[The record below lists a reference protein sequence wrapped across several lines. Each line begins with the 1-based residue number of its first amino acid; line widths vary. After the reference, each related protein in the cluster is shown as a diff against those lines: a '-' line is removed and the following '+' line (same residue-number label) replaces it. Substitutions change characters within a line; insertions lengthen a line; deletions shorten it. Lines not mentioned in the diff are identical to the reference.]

1 MATLARQFPRNG
13 RGTQRTKAHSIRI
26 SRLSGWFRRIGCIAL
41 PLLWAASAFPLAA
54 ASPEGGTPVPRRI
67 LVLHGWDPKAAEKPS
82 SWPAD
87 TMTAELFQ
95 TPLEW
100 LGYEVEYLDI
110 GKSPLPSP
118 LPERFAAVLLDGEAE
133 IPAVRE
139 SQLAGWLLQARKRGA
154 LLLFTGSF
162 PFSGDDAMQM
172 LGGELGFRGTGQFIP
187 HASKIQIDKLD
198 REIMESE
205 TPVLPRKSEFRDL
218 QAPER
223 SRVLVSLKGQDALG
237 KRVRY
242 EPVFLANW
250 GGMWLEPYVTLRA
263 SADNYLYYADPYK
276 LLAAWLEPLGIFPA
290 PDTSTRDGRRIF
302 YSHIDGDG
310 FASLAQFKGHPLCAE
325 VIRDRVLQAFPLPVT
340 VSVIE
345 AEIRGLV
352 EGVDTPPD
360 KLTDIARSI
369 FALPNVQP
377 ASHAFSHPYIWEP
390 KDPNPGI
397 YDEPCLAMKAAP
409 KFPAFDLDQ
418 EIRGSV
424 DFIDRQLLPPGRKC
438 GLFLW
443 SGNCRP
449 GPAAIRKVR
458 EVGLENLNGGN
469 TIISHLYP
477 GIAGVAP
484 RTMEWDGELQVNAS
498 NQNEFMYA
506 NGFNGPFYGGFAD
519 VIDTFERTGSPRRL
533 KPVNAYYHF
542 YSATYL
548 SSLRALEKIHRWV
561 MEHKLHSVTA
571 LEFVKLTKDSRDTRI
586 TALGPRHWRVANEG
600 VQRTFRLPASAGRPD
615 LARCK
620 GVTGWSEHEGQLY
633 FHTQGLP
640 QAEIVLSS
648 GGEPVLPHSYL
659 AESSATVHWI
669 QFSPQKLELEAEDL
683 RPVEMIFGGCPPGS
697 SCDITVNSQFT
708 REAADSRGF
717 LKLSLPPKARVVV
730 DTQRSSHAAAR

>member
-1 MATLARQFPRNG
+1 LSRASSLVLTLLSVSLAL
-13 RGTQRTKAHSIRI
+13 
-26 SRLSGWFRRIGCIAL
+26 RLHAAL
-41 PLLWAASAFPLAA
+41 P
-54 ASPEGGTPVPRRI
+54 EQGRPVPRSI
-67 LVLHGWDPKAAEKPS
+67 LVVHGWDPAVAEKPS
-82 SWPAD
+82 SWPVD
-87 TMTAELFQ
+87 TMTGELFQ

-100 LGYEVEYLDI
+100 LGYEVEYLDL
-110 GKSPLPSP
+110 GKTPLPSP
-118 LPERFAAVLLDGEAE
+118 LPERFAAVLLDGETE
-133 IPAVRE
+133 IPSVRE
-139 SQLAGWLLQARKRGA
+139 MEMATWLLQTRKRGA

-162 PFSGDDAMQM
+162 PFSGEDAVQM
-172 LGGELGFRGTGQFIP
+172 LAAELGFRGTGEFITQ
-187 HASKIQIDKLD
+187 ATGIQIDKLD
-198 REIMESE
+198 EKIMQSES
-205 TPVLPRKSEFRDL
+205 PVRPRKSEFRDL
-218 QAPER
+218 QAPDKA
-223 SRVLVSLKGQDALG
+223 RVLVSLKGQDALG

-242 EPVFLANW
+242 EPVFLAPW
-250 GGMWLEPYVTLRA
+250 GGMWLEPYVILRA

-325 VIRDRVLQAFPLPVT
+325 VIRDRVLKASPLPVT

-345 AEIRGLV
+345 AEVRGLA

-360 KLTDIARSI
+360 KLAEVARSI

-377 ASHAFSHPYIWEP
+377 ASHAFSHPYVWEP

-397 YDEPCLAMKAAP
+397 YDEPSLAMKAEP
-409 KFPAFDLDQ
+409 KFPALDLDQ

-424 DFIDRQLLPPGRKC
+424 EFINRELLPPGKKC

-458 EVGLENLNGGN
+458 ELGLENLNGGN

-548 SSLRALEKIHRWV
+548 SSLRALEKIHRWAL
-561 MEHKLHSVTA
+561 EHRLHSVTA
-571 LEFVKLTKDSRDTRI
+571 LEFVKLTKDSRNTRI
-586 TALGPRHWRVANEG
+586 TSLGPRHWRVDNEG
-600 VQRTFRLPASAGRPD
+600 VQRTFRLPASAGTPD

-620 GVTGWSEHEGQLY
+620 GVTGWSGLEDQLY
-633 FHTQGLP
+633 LHTQGLP
-640 QAEIVLSS
+640 QTEIVLSS
-648 GGEPVLPHSYL
+648 SGEALSAHTYL
-659 AESSATVHWI
+659 AESSATVRWI
-669 QFSPQKLELEAEDL
+669 QFAPQKLELEAEDL
-683 RPVEMIFGGCPPGS
+683 RPVEMIFGGLQPGTDCEVMVNLQS
-697 SCDITVNSQFT
+697 SRQT
-708 REAADSRGF
+708 ADSDGF
-717 LKLSLPPKARVVV
+717 LKLSLPSKARVSV
-730 DTQRSSHAAAR
+730 DANRSAHAAAR